1 MGCEEYLDAIARCI
15 NKAGFPAMPSEWLS
29 AIRDAI
35 DEIWVVLGRDYR
47 TKFFQSPLG
56 DDISAK
62 TISMVEEL
70 TGAHAYNPRRFGFE
84 YLGTKFWYITC
95 DSNES
100 TFPLHG
106 MIIKWEGGYEIFGD
120 ERTIRSEAALVEAD
134 WLIHNMTLLVCTR
147 RDIVLSGLLTA
158 FGSDTAYVGHEE
170 WFSDHGLRK
179 HRLDKAMAAM
189 KAWACLRGLFRHP
202 DRTVSM
208 VIPQKGIPKRNQQLA
223 ESSSL
228 GRCFEE
234 VVFDR
239 ALTPE
244 TATEIDRCFNQL
256 LDSGV
261 IPAAPRSFHAGVHFR
276 RFTGIKDPHT
286 GEYNAWYSPSLR
298 TIFLKTVSPGNFIHE
313 YGHLIDHLMGHPSN
327 NFGFND
333 LYQTYAREVTS
344 AAGEVQVKP
353 YYLDRGEA
361 FSRCLE
367 IYVKSAAGESILL
380 SSKDWHYAYPES
392 QLLVSMAS
400 DYFERLFGHRR
411 DS

>member
-1 MGCEEYLDAIARCI
+1 MGCEDYLDAIARCI
-15 NKAGFPAMPSEWLS
+15 SKAGFPSLPSEWLS

-35 DEIWVVLGRDYR
+35 DDTWVVLGQDSR

-62 TISMVEEL
+62 TISMVEER
-70 TGAHAYNPRRFGFE
+70 TGIPASNPRWFGFE
-84 YLGTKFWYITC
+84 YLGTRFWYITC

-106 MIIKWEGGYEIFGD
+106 MIIKWEGRYVIFGD
-120 ERTIRSEAALVEAD
+120 ERTVRSEAALVEAD
-134 WLIHNMTLLVCTR
+134 WLIHSMTLLVCTR
-147 RDIVLSGLLTA
+147 RDMVLSGLLRA
-158 FGSDTAYVGHEE
+158 FGSDTAYVGYEE

-179 HRLDKAMAAM
+179 HRLDKAIGAV

-208 VIPQKGIPKRNQQLA
+208 VIPPKGIPRRNLKLA

-239 ALTPE
+239 ALTSE
-244 TATEIDRCFNQL
+244 TAGEIDRCFSHL

-261 IPAAPRSFHAGVHFR
+261 IPEIPRSFHAGVHFR
-276 RFTGIKDPHT
+276 RFTGIKDSRT
-286 GEYNAWYSPSLR
+286 GEYDAWYSPSFR
-298 TIFLKTVSPGNFIHE
+298 TIFLKAVSPGSFIHE
-313 YGHLIDHLMGHPSN
+313 YGHLIDHFLDNPSN
-327 NFGFND
+327 GFEFDD
-333 LYQTYAREVTS
+333 LYQAYASEMES
-344 AAGEVQVKP
+344 AAGGVQVSP

-367 IYVKSAAGESILL
+367 IHIKSAVGESILL
-380 SSKDWHYAYPES
+380 ASRDGHYAYPRS
-392 QLLVSMAS
+392 PLLVSMAN
-400 DYFERLFGHRR
+400 DYFGRLFGRSR